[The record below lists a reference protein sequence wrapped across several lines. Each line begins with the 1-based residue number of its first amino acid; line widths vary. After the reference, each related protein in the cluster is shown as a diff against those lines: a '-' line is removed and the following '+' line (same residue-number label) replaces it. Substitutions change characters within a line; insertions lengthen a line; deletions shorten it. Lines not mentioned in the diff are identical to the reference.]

1 MDQAQQVQ
9 DDVEAVSQPEELVC
23 LLADQRVSEDKY
35 DDHHDEQH
43 HTCDT

>member
-1 MDQAQQVQ
+1 MDQTQQVQ
-9 DDVEAVSQPEELVC
+9 DDVEAVSQPEELVR
-23 LLADQRVSEDKY
+23 LLADQRVSEHEY